1 MDKRE
6 VGTEGV
12 PPDEVV
18 ARDERIKI
26 GYQGALSLI
35 LSSRQQTWAS
45 FTSLLAA
52 HALLATFAAGA
63 LKVFDARVIAMVL
76 ASLGIWL
83 CLVWAVV
90 IKRNL
95 AYLDLLFDAAQDLEV
110 SLAPEVQT
118 VSQMRRLGQGF
129 QVSVAGIKRTMPT
142 LAKVFGM

>member
-1 MDKRE
+1 M
-6 VGTEGV
+6 
-12 PPDEVV
+12 
-18 ARDERIKI
+18 
-26 GYQGALSLI
+26 
-35 LSSRQQTWAS
+35 
-45 FTSLLAA
+45 
-52 HALLATFAAGA
+52 
-63 LKVFDARVIAMVL
+63 FDARVIAMVL

-95 AYLDLLFDAAQDLEV
+95 AYLDLLFESAQDLEV

-142 LAKVFGM
+142 LARVFGMSTLALTVIIAIAAGYACLFALAYGRS